1 MKPLFP
7 GCVGGK
13 ASISPQKFSLSKM
26 TPKPSRDEANET
38 PLPSHL
44 LLLWPPT
51 GVILV
56 SHDARLIQETNCT
69 LWVVENKEIN
79 EIDGEFED
87 YRREVLQ
94 ALGELVE

>member
-1 MKPLFP
+1 MNMKEVGLSLTSLPLLHDLSLLP
-7 GCVGGK
+7 LLPP
-13 ASISPQKFSLSKM
+13 ASS
-26 TPKPSRDEANET
+26 
-38 PLPSHL
+38 L
-44 LLLWPPT
+44 LLPA

-79 EIDGEFED
+79 EIDGDFED
-87 YRREVLQ
+87 YRKEVLQ